1 MTYQE
6 GVVRGLVDVCL
17 KKQADDISETGS
29 SWLTDDYIKGLMYDT
44 VTAGKNHYS
53 MQKRL
58 ALSSP
63 VTTLTLCIL
72 MDSSFWF
79 DTINL
84 ELSIVHI

>member
-44 VTAGKNHYS
+44 VTAGTNHYS
-53 MQKRL
+53 IQKV
-58 ALSSP
+58 SP
-63 VTTLTLCIL
+63 
-72 MDSSFWF
+72 
-79 DTINL
+79 
-84 ELSIVHI
+84 